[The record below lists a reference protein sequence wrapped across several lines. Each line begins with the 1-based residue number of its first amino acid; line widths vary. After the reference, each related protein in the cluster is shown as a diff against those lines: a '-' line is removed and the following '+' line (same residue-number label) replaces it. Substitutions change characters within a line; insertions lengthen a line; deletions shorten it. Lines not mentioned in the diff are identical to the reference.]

1 MGAWAMLYGV
11 SMLCVLDLGQP
22 SVVEEPG
29 CGPGKVQNG
38 SGNNTRCC
46 SLYAPGKED
55 CPKERCICVTP
66 EYHCGDPQCKICK
79 HYPCQPG
86 QRVESQGDIVFG
98 FRCVACAMGTF
109 SAGRDGHCRLWTNCS
124 QFGFLT
130 MFPGNK
136 THNAVC
142 IPEPLPTEQYGHL
155 TVIFLV
161 MAACIFFLT
170 TVQLG
175 LHIWQLRRQ
184 HMCPR
189 VLLQRPSHSRRCSC
203 QLRMLAASSSL
214 RRNAGSRQKK
224 SVIWGV
230 GGHEAWSS
238 SVPQARRYKTCPAIP
253 LVRAGAMLC
262 TLPWAWPCSPQQWRK
277 WVYESG
283 ELRLGPMA
291 AFLI

>member
-189 VLLQRPSHSRRCSC
+189 ETQPFAEVQLSAEDACSFQFPVIPALGKQRHSD
-203 QLRMLAASSSL
+203 LRSL
-214 RRNAGSRQKK
+214 RPHW
-224 SVIWGV
+224 SVN
-230 GGHEAWSS
+230 S
-238 SVPQARRYKTCPAIP
+238 K
-253 LVRAGAMLC
+253 RATA
-262 TLPWAWPCSPQQWRK
+262 T
-277 WVYESG
+277 
-283 ELRLGPMA
+283 
-291 AFLI
+291 

>member
-11 SMLCVLDLGQP
+11 SLICVLDLGQP
-22 SVVEEPG
+22 SVVEEPS
-29 CGPGKVQNG
+29 CGPGRVQNG
-38 SGNNTRCC
+38 TGNNTRCC

-98 FRCVACAMGTF
+98 FQCVDCAMGTF

-136 THNAVC
+136 THDAVC

-189 VLLQRPSHSRRCSC
+189 VLLQRPRHSWRCSC

-214 RRNAGSRQKK
+214 RRNVGSRWRK
-224 SVIWGV
+224 SVIWGT
-230 GGHEAWSS
+230 GGHEACSS
-238 SVPQARRYKTCPAIP
+238 SAPQARRYKTCPDIP
-253 LVRAGAMLC
+253 LVKAGAMFC
-262 TLPWAWPCSPQQWRK
+262 ILPWAWPCSPRQWRK
-277 WVYESG
+277 WVYDSG
-283 ELRLGPMA
+283 ELQLGPMA